1 MKHVR
6 GLRSLGPATPSL
18 RSLRGNASSTLT
30 RAGEGVNIPFTSRD
44 AAHQA
49 PGVVIDRDSKI
60 TAVEAYSDAF
70 RDLVND
76 RVGWRGEPA
85 RKLRLSSEADW
96 NFVCVAMDILGD
108 ASLALHNFLRFGLD
122 GPTRYDETGEKYL
135 RLYGL
140 LSAAYIQQQAA
151 LKLHKLMNCTAQKT
165 FKSNADK
172 LQIRSLRHQ
181 LASHSLDYFDFGD
194 RTTSAFV
201 PVRIDLGGFNCTVTE
216 NRGDRSMS
224 YDLRTALVE
233 HCDFMLEL
241 LDAIYEKSYKT
252 LFKSHESK
260 QIEHKAKLEDLRK
273 IKAGYLILRS
283 TSPDTPSVVLV
294 PLKGRQQDA

>member
-1 MKHVR
+1 M
-6 GLRSLGPATPSL
+6 
-18 RSLRGNASSTLT
+18 
-30 RAGEGVNIPFTSRD
+30 
-44 AAHQA
+44 
-49 PGVVIDRDSKI
+49 IDRDSKV

-76 RVGWRGEPA
+76 RVGWKGDPA
-85 RKLRLSSEADW
+85 QKLRLSSEADW
-96 NFVCVAMDILGD
+96 SFVCVAMDILGD
-108 ASLALHNFLRFGLD
+108 ASLALHNFLRFWLD

-140 LSAAYIQQQAA
+140 LIAAYVQQQAA
-151 LKLHKLMNCTAQKT
+151 LKLHKLMNCTAQKPI
-165 FKSNADK
+165 KSQADN

-224 YDLRTALVE
+224 YDLRKAVLE
-233 HCDFMLEL
+233 HCDFLLNL

-252 LFKSHESK
+252 LFKSQK
-260 QIEHKAKLEDLRK
+260 TKLLEHSEKLEDLRK
-273 IKAGYLILRS
+273 IKTGYVIFRS
-283 TSPDTPSVVLV
+283 TSPDVPNIVLV
-294 PLKGRQQDA
+294 PMKGSRGNT